1 MDIISMMRYLYTL
14 NQSRGIRISWRNPF
28 ISNLYF
34 KARETVSHA
43 SRFFLLLKRLH
54 SFLQRRPIFLQ
65 RRHPYIK
72 YLMDECLKELT
83 TTVTT
88 SDPGKKAALLI
99 GINYQGTKSE
109 LNGCENDVELTKEVL
124 VKHYGFKEENIRLLK
139 GDQTTRE
146 NILKGIDWLVKKA
159 DEGFGSLWF
168 QYSGHGYY
176 FKDQNGDELDGMD
189 ECIVTCDNYAI
200 LDDEFRANLVNKLRG
215 DTKLFCIM
223 DCCHSGTMLDLR
235 YKYNKRGNKSVLE
248 NNVKPT
254 CNIIALSGCR
264 DDQESADAKFDEGW
278 AGALTKCLLNTLN
291 KFSYKPKLFE
301 MLSDIHNQLY
311 EYNFGQVPQLTSS
324 KDLNKDD
331 VFHV

>member
-1 MDIISMMRYLYTL
+1 M
-14 NQSRGIRISWRNPF
+14 
-28 ISNLYF
+28 
-34 KARETVSHA
+34 
-43 SRFFLLLKRLH
+43 
-54 SFLQRRPIFLQ
+54 
-65 RRHPYIK
+65 
-72 YLMDECLKELT
+72 
-83 TTVTT
+83 
-88 SDPGKKAALLI
+88 
-99 GINYQGTKSE
+99 
-109 LNGCENDVELTKEVL
+109 L

-146 NILKGIDWLVKKA
+146 NILKSIEWLVKKA

-215 DTKLFCIM
+215 DARLFCIM
-223 DCCHSGTMLDLR
+223 DCCHSGTMLDLC
-235 YKYNKRGNKSVLE
+235 YKYNKNGDKLVLE
-248 NNVKPT
+248 NSAKPT

-264 DDQESADAKFDEGW
+264 DDQTSADANFDDGW

-301 MLSDIHNQLY
+301 LLRDIHNQLN
-311 EYNFGQVPQLTSS
+311 EYNLGQVPQLTSS
-324 KDLNKDD
+324 KELDKDD
-331 VFHV
+331 VFKI

>member
-1 MDIISMMRYLYTL
+1 MDIVSMMRYFYNL
-14 NQSRGIRISWRNPF
+14 NLSRGIHLSWRNPF
-28 ISNLYF
+28 ITKLYI
-34 KARETVSHA
+34 KAYEKVSRT
-43 SRFFLLLKRLH
+43 SRFFLLLKRL
-54 SFLQRRPIFLQ
+54 FDFVQRRSLFLR

-88 SDPGKKAALLI
+88 IDPGKKAALLI
-99 GINYQGTKSE
+99 GINYQGTESE
-109 LNGCENDVELTKEVL
+109 LKGCENDVESTKEVL

-200 LDDEFRANLVNKLRG
+200 LDDEFRANLVNKLRS
-215 DTKLFCIM
+215 DAKLFCIM

-235 YKYNKRGNKSVLE
+235 YKYNKNGNKSVVE

-264 DDQESADAKFDEGW
+264 DDQESADAKFEEGW
-278 AGALTKCLLNTLN
+278 AGALTKCLLNTLE
-291 KFSYKPKLFE
+291 KFNYKPKLFE
-301 MLSDIHNQLY
+301 MLRDIHDQLY

-324 KDLNKDD
+324 KDLKNDD
-331 VFHV
+331 IFQV